1 MAATN
6 NAGVVPVT
14 ESPLTWLVKSPNP
27 VCGDVLVVQLPM
39 IYGASSMVS
48 IQVFYSTASDS
59 AGVTWLNANQTAG
72 GVNPMVFTY
81 SPYING
87 RAIAPQ
93 QDTPA
98 NRITW
103 GGCITTQNYL
113 QPYMSANTTGVYQ
126 AFYGYYKTCFYNS
139 VPAANYLM
147 AAVVGDLQ
155 YQQIGETTGI
165 IAEPSVLASAAA
177 EFDNI
182 QAIVDTTENF
192 VQTPFIWGTYRLVV
206 MPPSFPMGG
215 ASQPM
220 LSYISQTTIVGDK
233 S

>member
-1 MAATN
+1 LTVVSETQYIQLDTWGNIVEDVQLLPSGSAMAATQ

-14 ESPLTWLVKSPNP
+14 DSPLVWEIKSPNP
-27 VCGDVLVVQLPM
+27 VCGDVLVIQLPM
-39 IYGASSMVS
+39 IYGASSVVS

-59 AGVTWLNANQTAG
+59 NGVNWLAANATAG
-72 GVNPMVFTY
+72 GVYPFMFTY
-81 SPYING
+81 SPDING
-87 RAIAPQ
+87 RAVAPQ

-139 VPAANYLM
+139 VPAPNYLM

-155 YQQIGETTGI
+155 Y
-165 IAEPSVLASAAA
+165 
-177 EFDNI
+177 
-182 QAIVDTTENF
+182 
-192 VQTPFIWGTYRLVV
+192 
-206 MPPSFPMGG
+206 
-215 ASQPM
+215 
-220 LSYISQTTIVGDK
+220 
-233 S
+233 